1 MTDKSLIILFVA
13 CIIWSF
19 GFGVWIECNFHIGHM
34 EVSNWFRNALIGFLL
49 GMVGMKLY
57 YLIKEDLE

>member
-1 MTDKSLIILFVA
+1 MSDKSLIILLGA

-19 GFGVWIECNFHIGHM
+19 GLGVWIECNFHIGHM
-34 EVSNWFRNALIGFLL
+34 KVPDWFLNAFIGFLL

-57 YLIKEDLE
+57 YLSKDDLE